1 MQLNVQRLNSISMQQ
16 NTLAYSRKSL
26 NGYNFRENVLTP
38 WCKSIAPQLD
48 LGYCMDNLRYKDFF
62 NLKGKEDFIAMHQI
76 NSKE

>member
-1 MQLNVQRLNSISMQQ
+1 M
-16 NTLAYSRKSL
+16 
-26 NGYNFRENVLTP
+26 LTP
-38 WCKSIAPQLD
+38 WCKSITPQPD